1 MAANIKMKSIVL
13 SLMTVFLMACSLGGL
28 LPGSDDN
35 AASDVFRSEA
45 GGYSFNPLEGYDLT
59 EEIGIT
65 QMLEPGAEPV
75 TGPMIAMIGGPSE
88 EEMDTETLLEKMT
101 ESMSDVTIS
110 KAKKVKVGG
119 ATGLDVGLE
128 STLEDEDTLGRMVV
142 VMVEPNQQFVMLAVA
157 PKDDWKTFNKDFEK
171 VLKSIEFFTPAQI
184 VVEEP
189 EGEPAA
195 VVEPGITTPGATP
208 DPGTSTGTGEMQR
221 QWAVSAVA
229 SSQYA
234 EEGWSAKQ
242 ATGEPNVGGCDDD
255 VFAWAS
261 LYSNTVEWIELT
273 YETAVIPYEVT
284 VVQTYNPSQVVDIT
298 GIADD
303 GSEYLI
309 WESEPEVVAYC
320 PDFLTISVEPDKE
333 VYINKLRI
341 TIDQTVLGLGWNE
354 IDAVELVGIPRGGT
368 GFAPPAAAPVAPA
381 PAPGSA
387 GGGNTA
393 GGEVPTG
400 KGFLTTD
407 LYQAYLSIPINE
419 VADLEPLIGPLKSSS
434 GQLKPRPDHK
444 DTFVFDI
451 GGGMQAY
458 ASITTSGL
466 IYKKNIGQILPVDMG
481 VEFDRSTYDM
491 LYQMQK
497 DTNYQLPY
505 TLVAQILGS
514 PGLVIWHQIQD
525 DGKMRIEYQWFNSK
539 GDRMWVAAYDGL
551 ITGSAGI
558 SFVPKE

>member
-1 MAANIKMKSIVL
+1 MAKEFRVKSIVL
-13 SLMTVFLMACSLGGL
+13 TALAVFLMACSLGGL
-28 LPGSDDN
+28 LPGGDDS
-35 AASDVFRSEA
+35 AAPDVFRSEA
-45 GGYSFNPLEGYDLT
+45 GGYSFKPLEGYDLT
-59 EEIGIT
+59 EEFGIA
-65 QMLEPGAEPV
+65 QMLAPGADPE
-75 TGPMIAMIGGPSE
+75 TGPMIALVGGTSDE
-88 EEMDTETLLEKMT
+88 ELDNEMLLER
-101 ESMSDVTIS
+101 MSATFTDGELT
-110 KAKKVKVGG
+110 KPKKVKVAGI
-119 ATGLDVGLE
+119 AGLDVGIE
-128 STLEDEDTLGRMVV
+128 STTGEDAVGRMVI
-142 VMVEPNQQFVMLAVA
+142 VMVEPTQQFVMVGVA
-157 PKDDWKTFNKDFEK
+157 PKDDWKAVDKDFDK
-171 VLKSIEFFTPAQI
+171 VLKSIGFFTPAQVVIEENSGGSGI
-184 VVEEP
+184 VPPPVSDM
-189 EGEPAA
+189 PAETENPPA
-195 VVEPGITTPGATP
+195 
-208 DPGTSTGTGEMQR
+208 MLR

-229 SSQYA
+229 SSEYA

-242 ATGEPNVGGCDDD
+242 ATGEPNVGGCEDD

-309 WESEPEVVAYC
+309 WESEPEVVEYC
-320 PDFLTISVEPDKE
+320 PDFLTITVEPDKE

-341 TIDQTVLGLGWNE
+341 TVDQTVLGLGWNE
-354 IDAVELVGIPRGGT
+354 IDAVELVGIPRGGAA
-368 GFAPPAAAPVAPA
+368 FVPPVDVPVAPA
-381 PAPGSA
+381 APPAGSSS
-387 GGGNTA
+387 GTA
-393 GGEVPTG
+393 GGSGAGGDVPEG

-407 LYQAYLSIPINE
+407 LYKAYESIPINE
-419 VADLEPLIGPLKSSS
+419 VVDLEPIIGPLKSSS

-466 IYKKNIGQILPVDMG
+466 VYKKNIGEIKQVDMG

-491 LYQMQK
+491 LVQMQK

-505 TLVAQILGS
+505 TQVAQILGS
-514 PGLVIWHQIQD
+514 PGMVIWHQSRD
-525 DGKMRIEYQWFNSK
+525 DGSMRIEYQWFNSK
-539 GDRMWVAAYDGL
+539 GDRMYVAAYDGL

>member
-1 MAANIKMKSIVL
+1 MTTKFRVKSIAL
-13 SLMTVFLMACSLGGL
+13 TALAVFLMACSLGGL
-28 LPGSDDN
+28 LQGGDDN
-35 AASDVFRSEA
+35 AAPDVFRSEA
-45 GGYSFNPLEGYDLT
+45 GGYSFKPLEGLDLT
-59 EEIGIT
+59 EEFGIT
-65 QMLEPGAEPV
+65 QMLEPGADPE
-75 TGPMIAMIGGPSE
+75 TGPMIAMIGGTSE
-88 EEMDTETLLEKMT
+88 EELDNETLLTRMADSFTDGE
-101 ESMSDVTIS
+101 IS
-110 KAKKVKVGG
+110 KPKKVKVGG
-119 ATGLDVGLE
+119 VAGLDVGIE
-128 STLEDEDTLGRMVV
+128 STTGEDAIGRMVI
-142 VMVEPNQQFVMLAVA
+142 VMVEPTQQFVMFGVS
-157 PKDDWKTFNKDFEK
+157 PKDDWKTFNKDFDK
-171 VLKSIEFFTPAQI
+171 VMKSIEFFTPAQI

-208 DPGTSTGTGEMQR
+208 DPGTPTGTGEMLR

-229 SSQYA
+229 SSEYA

-242 ATGEPNVGGCDDD
+242 ATGEPNVGSCQDD

-284 VVQTYNPSQVVDIT
+284 VVQTYNPSQIVDIT

-309 WESEPEVVAYC
+309 WESEPEVVEYC

-341 TIDQTVLGLGWNE
+341 TIDQNVLGLGWNE

-368 GFAPPAAAPVAPA
+368 GFAPPAADPVAPA

-393 GGEVPTG
+393 GGGDVPDG

-407 LYQAYLSIPINE
+407 LYKAYESIPINE
-419 VADLEPLIGPLKSSS
+419 VVDLEPIIGPLKSSS

-451 GGGMQAY
+451 GSGMDAY

-466 IYKKNIGQILPVDMG
+466 IYKKNIGQIKQVDMG

-497 DTNYQLPY
+497 DSNYQLPY
-505 TLVAQILGS
+505 TQVAQILGS

-551 ITGSAGI
+551 ITGAAGI